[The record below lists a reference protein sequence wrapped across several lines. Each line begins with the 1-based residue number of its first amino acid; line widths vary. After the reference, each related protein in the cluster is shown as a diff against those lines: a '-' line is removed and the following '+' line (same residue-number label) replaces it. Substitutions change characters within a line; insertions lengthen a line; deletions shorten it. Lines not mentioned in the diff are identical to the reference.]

1 VPLLPFVTFTQL
13 RFSIAC
19 HPQPICVVT
28 ETVKE
33 PPAAGTACVVGL
45 SVAVQLTCVTV
56 KVWPAIV
63 NVPERLDPCVTLYV
77 TVPLPLPELPLVICS
92 HPAFDV
98 AVHEQPLAAVTA
110 TVKPSMS
117 SSPTVI
123 EVGLMDGAQAGADWL
138 IVNVAPLT
146 VTIAD
151 LAVPEFAAAVKPT
164 EPLPTPLAVERVTH
178 VACLVAVH

>member
-1 VPLLPFVTFTQL
+1 
-13 RFSIAC
+13 
-19 HPQPICVVT
+19 
-28 ETVKE
+28 
-33 PPAAGTACVVGL
+33 
-45 SVAVQLTCVTV
+45 
-56 KVWPAIV
+56 
-63 NVPERLDPCVTLYV
+63 LDPCVTLYV

-151 LAVPEFAAAVKPT
+151 LAVPEFAATVKPT